1 MKRFAISYVVTS
13 ESSEKLRLVK
23 ELVSDTVHL
32 DSIHEDIGT
41 AKDRIYVERRRL
53 GDYFSSV
60 QVADSGPTSFR
71 LVFEPCPNA
80 DRYWKDLVVKVL
92 ASIRGFGL
100 LIQHEK

>member
-1 MKRFAISYVVTS
+1 MKQFTITYVVTS

-23 ELVSDTVHL
+23 ELVSDKVRL
-32 DSIHEDIGT
+32 DSIHEDIAT
-41 AKDRIYVERRRL
+41 AKDRVYVERHRL

-71 LVFEPCPNA
+71 LVFEPYPNA

-92 ASIRGFGL
+92 ASIRSSGL
-100 LIQHEK
+100 LIRHEK